1 MSGTS
6 ADGMDA
12 AAIELGEGA
21 RPRITLLAHVARDHP
36 DGLRY
41 RILAAGSGAPL
52 SAHDIAILHV
62 DLGDAYASVAHQVTS
77 AIGRAPDCIALH
89 GQTIAHFPA
98 EHATFQTSPRIW
110 R

>member
-12 AAIELGEGA
+12 AAVDIGSAAGQA
-21 RPRITLLAHVARDHP
+21 RPAIRLLAHVARDHP

-41 RILAAGSGAPL
+41 RILAAASGAPL
-52 SAHDIAILHV
+52 PAHDLALLHR
-62 DLGDAYASVAHQVTS
+62 DLGDAYASLAREIVTL
-77 AIGRAPDCIALH
+77 IGRDPSCVAIH

-98 EHATFQTSPRIW
+98 EHATLQIC
-110 R
+110 